1 MNIRKYSRDTIEA
14 LAMDGIITDPE
25 KRNFNILKD
34 WDEHKLTQG
43 QLAIKYQI
51 SDRQV
56 RKIIAAS
63 RK

>member
-1 MNIRKYSRDTIEA
+1 MNVRKYSRESVEV
-14 LAMDGIITDPE
+14 LAMDGMITPAE
-25 KRNFNILKD
+25 KRNFNIIKD
-34 WDEHKLTQG
+34 WEERGLTQG
-43 QLAIKYQI
+43 QLAIKYML